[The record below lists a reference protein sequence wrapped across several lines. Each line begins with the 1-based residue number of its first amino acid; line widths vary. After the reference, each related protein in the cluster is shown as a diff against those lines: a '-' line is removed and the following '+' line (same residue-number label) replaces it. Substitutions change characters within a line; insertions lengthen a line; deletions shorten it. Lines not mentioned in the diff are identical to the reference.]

1 VATSDYVFDADDPR
15 APTEAQWAAL
25 TPAER
30 QRVID
35 QLPSEIPRQTAPEG
49 DRHRIPKERATQALG
64 EFFRR
69 QGRRVYLSAELPVYY
84 PGERWFAPDLIAV
97 LDVEPGEREKWVV
110 STEGKG
116 IDLALEITLSGSR
129 RKDLVDNTE
138 RYARLGIP
146 EYFILDL
153 HSRRIIGH
161 RLEPGSRS
169 YTAIVP
175 QAGRWA
181 SQVLGLDLVLEGG
194 RIRFF
199 AGSAPLLEADEL
211 IGRLSTMVDALVAEK
226 EALEQRATSAEE
238 RATSAEERAERLAAR
253 LRELGVDPD
262 A

>member
-1 VATSDYVFDADDPR
+1 VATSEYVFDAGDPR

-25 TPAER
+25 SPAER

-49 DRHRIPKERATQALG
+49 DGHRIPKERATQALG

-84 PGERWFAPDLIAV
+84 PGERWFAPDLMAV
-97 LDVEPGEREKWVV
+97 LDVEPGERERWVV
-110 STEGKG
+110 SNEGKG
-116 IDLALEITLSGSR
+116 LDLALEITLSGSR
-129 RKDLVDNTE
+129 RKDLLDNTE

-169 YTAIVP
+169 YTAIAP

-194 RIRFF
+194 RIRFY
-199 AGSAPLLEADEL
+199 AGTAPLLESDEL
-211 IGRLSTMVDALVAEK
+211 IGRLSTMVDSLVAEK
-226 EALEQRATSAEE
+226 EALEQRATSAED
-238 RATSAEERAERLAAR
+238 RAERLAAR